1 MNQEEREIAGI
12 ILSRCKS
19 EIKRV
24 AHYLQLMRAVKLR
37 VDVEGILAKQEKEAK
52 K

>member
-1 MNQEEREIAGI
+1 MNPEERELAGI
-12 ILSRCKS
+12 ILSRSKS

-37 VDVEGILAKQEKEAK
+37 VDVEVIISKQEKEVK